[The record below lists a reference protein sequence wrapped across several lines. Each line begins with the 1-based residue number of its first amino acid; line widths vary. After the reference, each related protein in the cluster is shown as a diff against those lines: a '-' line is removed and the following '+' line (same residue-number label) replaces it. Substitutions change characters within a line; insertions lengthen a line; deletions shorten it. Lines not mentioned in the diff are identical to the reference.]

1 MRIVRGV
8 NKVPTV
14 GMSLCL
20 VLSGL
25 VCLVSLLLESE
36 GQIR

>member
-8 NKVPTV
+8 DKVPTLV
-14 GMSLCL
+14 MSL
-20 VLSGL
+20 
-25 VCLVSLLLESE
+25 CLVSLLLESE